1 MPLLLIPLAFLV
13 LLYALVVVPQQRRVR
28 AHDELVRSLEVGQEV
43 MTTSGIYG
51 RLVGLDD
58 EFARLETTPGIEM
71 KIARASVGLI
81 VPREQPDR
89 PERTAP
95 PHLGTADTAASPSET
110 ADTANRAEN
119 RSE

>member
-13 LLYALVVVPQQRRVR
+13 LLYALVVLPQQRRVR
-28 AHDELVRSLEVGQEV
+28 AHDELVRSLEVGQEI

-58 EFARLETTPGIEM
+58 EFARLETAPGIEM
-71 KIARASVGLI
+71 KIARASVGLV
-81 VPREQPDR
+81 VPPEQPEQ
-89 PERTAP
+89 PSP
-95 PHLGTADTAASPSET
+95 ADAAAADAAASPSATAEI
-110 ADTANRAEN
+110 ADTGEN